1 MLIDT
6 PTAIPAC
13 DTVGST
19 GNAASDNAGMR
30 FLSHWLRMSN
40 PLPDVSEQLLN
51 TVLGGIRPDGYFKLL
66 QLNAT

>member
-1 MLIDT
+1 MLTDT

-19 GNAASDNAGMR
+19 GSAASDKAGMR

-40 PLPDVSEQLLN
+40 PLLDVSEQSLN
-51 TVLGGIRPDGYFKLL
+51 TALDDIQPGGHFKLL